1 MAVNLHDPH
10 SEPLDELFRQWM
22 ELDNVA
28 EYNGYEDEA
37 ANARAAAAWQAYEA
51 ARPTRHVV
59 AIGDASGVTAVDVNW
74 HRKWYPSIPPAIGQR
89 LTDLEDTQ
97 DAASYRA
104 Q

>member
-1 MAVNLHDPH
+1 MAVNLHDPRNE
-10 SEPLDELFRQWM
+10 SLDELFRQWM

-51 ARPTRHVV
+51 ARPTRRLV
-59 AIGDASGVTAVDVNW
+59 ATGNASGVTAVAADWAAEREV
-74 HRKWYPSIPPAIGQR
+74 
-89 LTDLEDTQ
+89 LTDYDQTM

>member
-10 SEPLDELFRQWM
+10 SESLDELFRQWM
-22 ELDNVA
+22 ELDKVA

-59 AIGDASGVTAVDVNW
+59 AIGDASGVTAVAGDWVAE
-74 HRKWYPSIPPAIGQR
+74 REALADYDE
-89 LTDLEDTQ
+89 TM